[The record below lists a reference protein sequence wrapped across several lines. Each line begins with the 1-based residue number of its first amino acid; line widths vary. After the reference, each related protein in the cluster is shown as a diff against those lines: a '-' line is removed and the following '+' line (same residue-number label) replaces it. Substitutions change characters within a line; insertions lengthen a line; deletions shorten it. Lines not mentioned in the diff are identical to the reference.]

1 MDDFA
6 VFLHDPLNNKFLTDE
21 EHEKIK
27 IFKDK
32 ENGGSY
38 NCIEHLKLLL
48 SDFTNKQ
55 LLHEN
60 GLVKY
65 YNLLASVVND
75 NDYLGLILIG
85 AKLDDTEDVFLSNY
99 IRMDNTKIKLTIK
112 TVCYYLIRDYLT
124 KDL

>member
-1 MDDFA
+1 MDDFS
-6 VFLHDPLNNKFLTDE
+6 VFLHDPLNDKFLTDE

-32 ENGGSY
+32 ENDGNY

-48 SDFTNKQ
+48 SDFTNKKM
-55 LLHEN
+55 LHNN

-65 YNLLASVVND
+65 YNLLASLVNE

-85 AKLDDTEDVFLSNY
+85 AKLDDDVFLSNY